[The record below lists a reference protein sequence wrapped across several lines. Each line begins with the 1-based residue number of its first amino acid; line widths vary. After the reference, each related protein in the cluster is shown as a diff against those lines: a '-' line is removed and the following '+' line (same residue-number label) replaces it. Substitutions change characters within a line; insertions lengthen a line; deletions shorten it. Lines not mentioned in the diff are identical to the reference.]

1 MSSRPWFCCLSR
13 HAKIRSCKFFCTIC
27 ILSPFIFQV
36 SNSLSENKRYPAYQ
50 LKAAFI
56 VNFSNFITWDKPR
69 NNEGHSICSFGD
81 DDVASSIASLISS
94 DRMHERQKTLKYLQE
109 PDNISDCDITFLGA
123 NFKDEHDESSKL
135 QGGYKTLTISDT
147 PGYAEDGGMIELIQI
162 DGKIKVHL
170 NYLLMKSQGFTAD
183 SRLLQ
188 LTTQVSSPKFS
199 AVR

>member
-1 MSSRPWFCCLSR
+1 
-13 HAKIRSCKFFCTIC
+13 
-27 ILSPFIFQV
+27 
-36 SNSLSENKRYPAYQ
+36 
-50 LKAAFI
+50 
-56 VNFSNFITWDKPR
+56 
-69 NNEGHSICSFGD
+69 
-81 DDVASSIASLISS
+81 
-94 DRMHERQKTLKYLQE
+94 MHERQKTLKYLQE